1 MKGIR
6 LIVGLGNIGKP
17 YEGTRH
23 NAGFMFADKV
33 AQKYGAFFHE
43 DKKFLGDVANV
54 KTAGQDV
61 ILLKPSTLMNLSGR
75 SVSAVSSFYKIPPEQ
90 ILVAHDELDFKPGT
104 IKLKTGGGS
113 AGHNGLKSIIAC
125 IGSPNFERIRI
136 GIGHP
141 REINPNFPVADYVLG
156 KPSKQDLELIE
167 AAIDKGLEVIEE
179 IIKGD
184 TDSAMMVLNEKRKVT
199 N

>member
-75 SVSAVSSFYKIPPEQ
+75 SVSAVSSFIKSLRNRYWLPMMN
-90 ILVAHDELDFKPGT
+90 LTLSPGQ
-104 IKLKTGGGS
+104 S
-113 AGHNGLKSIIAC
+113 S
-125 IGSPNFERIRI
+125 
-136 GIGHP
+136 
-141 REINPNFPVADYVLG
+141 
-156 KPSKQDLELIE
+156 
-167 AAIDKGLEVIEE
+167 
-179 IIKGD
+179 
-184 TDSAMMVLNEKRKVT
+184 
-199 N
+199 